1 MQFMNKSS
9 IGLALVSLTM
19 LASCSSEI
27 DAPIAVNGEV
37 PVTLTAQLP
46 DGIASRAFS
55 DGNTVTNLHYAV
67 YAHSDDSTQVSAPV
81 HKDVTTISSGAA
93 TVQLNL
99 VSGRTYDIVFW
110 ASAND
115 SPYNYNDS
123 TQCVTV
129 NYDNAKANDEQRDAF
144 YAVKTLTVSGAVND
158 KVSMVRP
165 FAQINIG
172 TSDLGSIN
180 DKTLTADQT
189 AIKTKAYTGFN
200 LRTGK
205 VTGDETEVTFGFA
218 DIPTNEIFPY
228 SGDSGSYDY
237 LAMTYLLVP
246 DEKQTVDVTL
256 TVDSE
261 SNFKKT
267 YANIPV
273 QRNYRT
279 NIFGALLTS
288 PLSYSVNIEADYVS
302 PDNNNYLWDGS
313 TKAPAYDEA
322 SGSFLITGPAEFA
335 YMIANSGIMPNSTV
349 KKFTITADIDFNGKQ
364 LPNMAAW
371 TWNIEVDGGGHTVS
385 NFIAGSCASDA
396 TCYGLFANIVGSKIY
411 NLTIDNAFVGVQQ
424 PAAGKDVYA
433 GAVIGTGYGNTISK
447 VTVQNSKVYGV
458 NKVGGIIGF
467 AAEYVTVTDCKVINT
482 DIYGIGNDAGC
493 VGGILGYNGINNGAE
508 TTLTNC
514 TVSGVNISVPNGP
527 TDNASRGNAYIVG
540 TYDATVTLT
549 NCTFSNS
556 KIDSNTTW
564 NDYVGSS
571 RSNTPCTING
581 AQLTPTKP
589 ANS

>member
-1 MQFMNKSS
+1 MNKSS

-55 DGNTVTNLHYAV
+55 DGTTVTKLHYAV
-67 YAHSDDSTQVSAPV
+67 YAHSDDSTQVSDPV
-81 HKDVTTISSGAA
+81 YSKNISISNKTA

-110 ASAND
+110 ASAAN
-115 SPYNYNDS
+115 SPYTYNDT

-129 NYDNAKANDEQRDAF
+129 NYDNATANDERRDAF

-180 DKTLTADQT
+180 DDTLTKKQT
-189 AIKTKAYTGFN
+189 EITTKAYTGFN

-205 VTGDETEVTFGFA
+205 VIGEETDVTFNFA
-218 DIPTNEIFPY
+218 DIPSNEAFPY
-228 SGDSGSYDY
+228 SGDGNTYNY

-261 SNFKKT
+261 SNFQKT

-288 PLSYSVNIEADYVS
+288 PLSYSVNIEAGYS
-302 PDNNNYLWDGS
+302 GNGYNSTGWNGS

-322 SGSFLITGPAEFA
+322 SGSFLITGPDEFA

-349 KKFTITADIDFNGKQ
+349 KKFTITADIDFNGQQ

-371 TWNIEVDGGGHTVS
+371 TWNIEVDGGGHTVY
-385 NFIAGSCASDA
+385 NFVAGSCAPDA

-411 NLTIDNAFVGVQQ
+411 DLTIDNAFVGVKQ
-424 PAAGKDVYA
+424 PASGKDVYA
-433 GAVIGTGYGNTISK
+433 GAVIGTGYGNTVTN
-447 VTVQNSKVYGV
+447 VTVKNSKVYGV

-482 DIYGIGNDAGC
+482 DIYGIGTDAGC

-508 TTLTNC
+508 TTITNC
-514 TVSGVNISVPNGP
+514 TVSGVNISVPDGP

-540 TYDATVTLT
+540 TYDATVTLSG
-549 NCTFSNS
+549 CTVSNS

-581 AQLTPTKP
+581 AKLTPTKP
-589 ANS
+589 AGS